1 MTILDRLIDRTGNWN
16 PQLFR
21 ELKQRLTP
29 RNIAV
34 ATGLSLS
41 IQGFI
46 WFSFY
51 NQLPVIDN
59 VLKSVSNKYCQVPNN
74 SSSPCLSDATG
85 NILINWQSWYLD
97 IFESSSWILPL
108 GLLIGAVYLLTADLI
123 EEEKRGTL
131 NFIRLS
137 PQSAR
142 SIFIGKILGVP
153 ILVYLTAALAIPF
166 HTFTG
171 INGGGNISLVLG
183 WYLTIASIWFLFSS
197 ISILYVLLGGVQT
210 IAIVVLATFTI
221 GYPLSAV
228 NTYTSASMRADD
240 WLKNAKDMQIWYQL
254 PILSNA
260 IWVYIFCIGICLGLT
275 YWVWKAME
283 RRYLNPTAT
292 ILSKFQSY
300 QINLCL
306 AIWLVGFV
314 FSSVTKKPE
323 EFAGLI
329 LFLSIFHSGLII
341 FLIPILLPTKQA
353 LQDWSHHRATRKQQ
367 QVKTESLAQDL
378 ITNDK
383 SPTLVSI
390 AINLGMA
397 VVLWVSISLMKTTGE
412 VKLLTVLCS
421 AASLILIY
429 TAISNLAIFLKVRK
443 RNIWTAGIIIAIAFV
458 PMTMASILSIN
469 ESTKSLAKI
478 IYLFSPAAP
487 FIIMG
492 DPSNT
497 SGVAD
502 GASLFPGDTAKS
514 FGVADGTILF
524 AFAAQFILLA
534 FLTLQLQRRLK
545 VVSRSQVRDPIST
558 MPE

>member
-34 ATGLSLS
+34 ATGLSLA

-51 NQLPVIDN
+51 NQLPVIDPT
-59 VLKSVSNKYCQVPNN
+59 VKDIYNKYCQFKSPNN
-74 SSSPCLSDATG
+74 GDSSCLRDAAG
-85 NILINWQSWYLD
+85 NVLINWQHWYLD

-153 ILVYLTAALAIPF
+153 ILVYIATALAIPF
-166 HTFTG
+166 HSFLG
-171 INGGGNISLVLG
+171 INGGGNISLVVG
-183 WYLTIASIWFLFSS
+183 WYLTISSIWFLSSS

-240 WLKNAKDMQIWYQL
+240 WLKNAKNMEIWYWL
-254 PILSNA
+254 PIFGNV

-306 AIWLVGFV
+306 AIWLLGFV
-314 FSSVTKKPE
+314 FSSIPRKSE
-323 EFAGLI
+323 ELPGLI
-329 LFLSIFHSGLII
+329 LFLAICHSVLII

-353 LQDWSHHRATRKQQ
+353 LQDWSRHRATRKQQ
-367 QVKTESLAQDL
+367 EVKTESLAQDL
-378 ITNDK
+378 VINDK

-390 AINLGMA
+390 GINLGMA
-397 VVLWVSISLMKTTGE
+397 IVLWVSISLMKTTGE

-443 RNIWTAGIIIAIAFV
+443 RNIWTAGIIGAIMFA
-458 PMTMASILSIN
+458 PITTASILSIN
-469 ESTKSLAKI
+469 ESTKGLAKI

-487 FIIMG
+487 FII
-492 DPSNT
+492 
-497 SGVAD
+497 A
-502 GASLFPGDTAKS
+502 GDTAKS
-514 FGVADGTILF
+514 FGLADGTILF
-524 AFAAQFILLA
+524 AFAAQFILLVL
-534 FLTLQLQRRLK
+534 LTLQLQRRLK
-545 VVSRSQVRDPIST
+545 VVDRSPIQDPIST

>member
-34 ATGLSLS
+34 ATGLSLA

-51 NQLPVIDN
+51 NQLPVIDST
-59 VLKSVSNKYCQVPNN
+59 VKDLQNKYCQIPTNSI
-74 SSSPCLSDATG
+74 SSSCLKDAAG
-85 NILINWQSWYLD
+85 SILINWQRWYLD

-166 HTFTG
+166 HSFTG
-171 INGGGNISLVLG
+171 INGGGNISLVVG
-183 WYLTIASIWFLFSS
+183 WYLSIVSIWFLLSS

-210 IAIVVLATFTI
+210 IAIVVLATFTL

-329 LFLSIFHSGLII
+329 LFLAIFHAGLII

-367 QVKTESLAQDL
+367 EVKTESLAQDL
-378 ITNDK
+378 IANDK
-383 SPTLVSI
+383 SPTLVSM

-397 VVLWVSISLMKTTGE
+397 IVLWVSISLIKTTGE
-412 VKLLTVLCS
+412 AKLLTVLCS

-443 RNIWTAGIIIAIAFV
+443 RNIWTAGIIIVIMFA

-487 FIIMG
+487 FII
-492 DPSNT
+492 T
-497 SGVAD
+497 
-502 GASLFPGDTAKS
+502 GDTAKS
-514 FGVADGTILF
+514 LGVDDGTILF

-545 VVSRSQVRDPIST
+545 IVGRSQVQDPIST